1 MKSTRELT
9 DLLENT
15 IEESLLFLLFLCNN
29 EMREFLGLVGAVN
42 LWHSTSVASDCRQ
55 KSYSGLP

>member
-9 DLLENT
+9 DLLENA
-15 IEESLLFLLFLCNN
+15 IEESLLFLHFLSNK

-42 LWHSTSVASDCRQ
+42 LWHSTLVASDCCQ